1 MENIKQ
7 RKGSFMSKK
16 DILKTLDLACMI
28 SIVIATILV
37 VIFEFVG
44 EYNVI
49 KFAVV
54 MYTAS
59 FLILLV
65 FHSLKLYFSVVGTEE
80 DGVKIV
86 EQTRKEK
93 VFLISKLV
101 LSAIAF
107 VLTLVILIL
116 Y

>member
-1 MENIKQ
+1 
-7 RKGSFMSKK
+7 MSKK
-16 DILKTLDLACMI
+16 DILKTLDLASLI

-49 KFAVV
+49 KFALV

-59 FLILLV
+59 FLILV
-65 FHSLKLYFSVVGTEE
+65 SFFSLKLYFSCAGTEE
-80 DGVKIV
+80 AGEKIIV
-86 EQTRKEK
+86 QSKKEK
-93 VFLISKLV
+93 GFLIAKLV
-101 LSAIAF
+101 LGVIAF
-107 VLTLVILIL
+107 ALTLVVLIL